1 MKQAS
6 PIFDWQRPIDLSK
19 LFVLLCAGAGGGA
32 LALWL
37 GLPLPFLM
45 GGLLCTI
52 GLTFLANSR
61 SIALPYPK
69 PLRTFF
75 VALIGSLIGS
85 TVSPELARAA
95 PTVSISLLAVAAY
108 VGMAQCLGYFIFRTV
123 GKYER
128 VTALYAAM
136 PGGLIEAVEL
146 GRKGGGDVFV
156 LTLSHFLRVLFVV
169 IIVPV
174 LFWLVSGDV
183 VGSAAGQGFER
194 GVTGWQD
201 LALIP
206 AIALVGITAGRMLHL
221 PAAHLIGP
229 MVISA
234 TLHGTGLVSTIAP
247 FWLLYVAQLF
257 VGVALGAQLSGAVG
271 SNYLTIIKTSLVSTS
286 VMLCLSAIFALVL
299 VKVTPL
305 DFPALFLSLAPGG
318 VSEMGLIA
326 LSLGI
331 SPVMVAAHHVFRI
344 FLTVFIAAIASK
356 NAVRVRG

>member
-1 MKQAS
+1 
-6 PIFDWQRPIDLSK
+6 
-19 LFVLLCAGAGGGA
+19 
-32 LALWL
+32 
-37 GLPLPFLM
+37 LPFLM

-75 VALIGSLIGS
+75 VALIGALIGS

-95 PTVSISLLAVAAY
+95 PNVSISLLAVAAY

-299 VKVTPL
+299 VNVTPL

-356 NAVRVRG
+356 NAARVRG